1 MGEVVYEEV
10 ELARTDNR
18 QQARLREAWAR
29 LTAVCNAQPNLASKA
44 QITRSRKLVYSL
56 SIAAVLNRNSIIMMA
71 HSEIRRRSA

>member
-44 QITRSRKLVYSL
+44 QITRSRKLV
-56 SIAAVLNRNSIIMMA
+56 
-71 HSEIRRRSA
+71 